1 MPTLCRNVAK
11 QLSCHAS
18 YSGGRESSVLVQLH
32 LIPSSVL
39 FYSCVL
45 FVYFLNT
52 MSVSED
58 GKGSLWLSFTS
69 KFRALSTRLK
79 PLRYLHPCGGPPEHF
94 TGTRTLACLSAVP
107 QDDYKQHVSARDS
120 TQVMF
125 LWEHEIHQ
133 HATRERKRR

>member
-1 MPTLCRNVAK
+1 MLCRNVAK

-18 YSGGRESSVLVQLH
+18 YSEGTESSVLIQLH
-32 LIPSSVL
+32 LTLSSVL
-39 FYSCVL
+39 LYSCIL

-58 GKGSLWLSFTS
+58 GKGSRWLSFTS

-79 PLRYLHPCGGPPEHF
+79 PLRYLYPCGRPSEHF
-94 TGTRTLACLSAVP
+94 IRTRTLAFLSAVP

-120 TQVMF
+120 TKVMF